1 MDSIIVCPFC
11 HKGFRDSLPECPAPD
26 CKEAFNKRDWPV
38 PQAYSPPEGKR
49 PKLVLK
55 WDDNEWSPDAR
66 TNEFHLGREP
76 DSDVPPLNKSTI
88 SRKHARVFWNGGAWT
103 VDCVEKEDGRKT
115 VVKIIKAG
123 RSGRDSGEEI
133 LSETVLSTRDII
145 AIDSF
150 HIEVMIDYSPDFIRD
165 STRGRAQA
173 EDISLN
179 IGEPVH
185 IGSDRDACRVVVGGA
200 APVHA
205 VIYSRKDGSWWI
217 ADCDS
222 AAGSADHGRGTKVN
236 GVQIRNEKLE
246 DLDKITVAGVD
257 ILFDGNTIHVGN
269 GDVLGVD
276 VLVRDV
282 SVAKNGRDILKD
294 ISFYAEPGD
303 FIGILG
309 PSGCGKSSLIQ
320 RLVGLGGF
328 DQGEVRINNVPYGEN
343 KETIQSFTAYIP
355 QDVALHDNLTV
366 EEEMNVFCLLH
377 LTPDND
383 VKHSDALKRV
393 HLDGKEKSRVGAL
406 SGGEKRRLSI
416 ALELLRAPH
425 LLCLDEPTA
434 GLDPAT
440 ETDIMMLLRRIA
452 NQSRT
457 VLCSTHIMG
466 NIQMFDRILFL
477 AKGRVLFF
485 GTPSELMNH
494 FNASSPLELY
504 RKFGRGT
511 LDDQIERA
519 ENESARYRES
529 ARCKKYQLHKP
540 NAQEL
545 PAHSGQAGF
554 VRQLNGYLLRQ
565 FYDFISFRHSNGVLK
580 NFLHSAL
587 FMQLLVQPILVA
599 LVLKLAC
606 AHDFTNPGGS
616 GHRRLYF
623 FFSVAVFWL
632 GMNGAIRELVKER
645 TPWRCLERLAHV
657 SMSGYLLSKIFWEQ
671 LLCAVQVGVFSL
683 CIFLRLHWKVFD
695 ILNPKTSYDDYLPF
709 MWTTVFVLYLVCSL
723 GTWIA
728 LMLSASCK
736 KESTAVGWLPIIII
750 PVLFFSEPI
759 IKDDTFE
766 DGFAPKYEESMK
778 DFAKGATVIERIMP
792 GFASEM
798 LLERAKNHMVYEDG
812 RGRQEIPWNE
822 FFWVLSAYM
831 AVFMGLMILC
841 QGKNERQWEGR

>member
-1 MDSIIVCPFC
+1 MASIIVCPFC
-11 HKGFRDSLPECPAPD
+11 HNGFRDDLPECPV

-38 PQAYSPPEGKR
+38 RQAYSPEGKR
-49 PKLVLK
+49 PKLILK
-55 WDDNEWSPDAR
+55 WDDNEWSPSAR
-66 TNEFHLGREP
+66 TTEFYLGREP
-76 DSDVPPLNKSTI
+76 DSDVPPLNKITI
-88 SRKHARVFWNGGAWT
+88 SRKHARVFWNGGAWN

-115 VVKIIKAG
+115 PVRIIKAG
-123 RSGRDSGEEI
+123 SGPDLSEEL
-133 LSETVLSTRDII
+133 LSETMLASKDII
-145 AIDSF
+145 VIDTF
-150 HIEVMIDYSPDFIRD
+150 RIEVAMDYSPDFIFDTTEGTPERV
-165 STRGRAQA
+165 
-173 EDISLN
+173 EDIQLN
-179 IGEPVH
+179 SEETLC
-185 IGSDRDACRVVVGGA
+185 IGSNRDTCRVVIDRA
-200 APVHA
+200 YPVHTA
-205 VIYSRKDGSWWI
+205 ICFQKKTGSWWI
-217 ADCDS
+217 TDCNS
-222 AAGSADHGRGTKVN
+222 ASGTKVN

-257 ILFDGNTIHVGN
+257 ILFDGNMIRVGK
-269 GDVLGVD
+269 GEVLGVD

-303 FIGILG
+303 FIGVLG

-328 DQGEVRINNVPYGEN
+328 DRGEVRINNVPYKEN

-355 QDVALHDNLTV
+355 QDVALHDNLTL
-366 EEEMNVFCLLH
+366 EEEMNVFGLLH

-383 VKHSDALKRV
+383 GGKKHSDALKRV
-393 HLDGKEKSRVGAL
+393 HLEGKEKSRVGAL

-466 NIQMFDRILFL
+466 NIQLFDKILFL
-477 AKGRVLFF
+477 ARGRMLFF
-485 GTPSELMNH
+485 GTPSELMNY
-494 FNASSPLELY
+494 FNVTSPLELY

-511 LDDQIERA
+511 IKEQIDRA
-519 ENESARYRES
+519 ETGAGRYQESAC
-529 ARCKKYQLHKP
+529 CKKYQMHEP
-540 NAQEL
+540 SGQEL
-545 PAHSGQAGF
+545 PAHSSQAGF
-554 VRQLNGYLLRQ
+554 IRQLNGYLLRQ
-565 FYDFISFRHSNGVLK
+565 FYDFISFRHARGFKVVWD
-580 NFLHSAL
+580 FLHSVL

-606 AHDFTNPGGS
+606 AYDFTNPGGS

-657 SMSGYLLSKIFWEQ
+657 SMSGYLLSKVLWEQ
-671 LLCAVQVGVFSL
+671 LLCAVQVGVFSF
-683 CIFLRLHWKVFD
+683 CIFGLPGAT
-695 ILNPKTSYDDYLPF
+695 ILNPKVSFDDSLPF
-709 MWTTVFVLYLVCSL
+709 MWTTVFALYLICSL

-728 LMLSASCK
+728 LGISAGCK
-736 KESTAVGWLPIIII
+736 KENTAVGWLPIIII

-759 IKDDTFE
+759 INDDTFK
-766 DGFAPKYEESMK
+766 DGFIPKYEESRK
-778 DFAKGATVIERIMP
+778 DFSKKATITERIMP

-812 RGRQEIPWNE
+812 RGKQEIPWKE
-822 FFWVLSAYM
+822 FFWVLSAYL
-831 AVFMGLMILC
+831 ALFMGVMILL

>member
-11 HKGFRDSLPECPAPD
+11 HKGFRDSLPECPAPE

-38 PQAYSPPEGKR
+38 PQAYSSPEGKR

-55 WDDNEWSPDAR
+55 WDDNEWSSGAR
-66 TNEFHLGREP
+66 TTEFYLGREP
-76 DSDVPPLNKSTI
+76 DSDVPPLNKITI

-103 VDCVEKEDGRKT
+103 IDCVEKEDGRKT
-115 VVKIIKAG
+115 AAKIIKAG
-123 RSGRDSGEEI
+123 SSGDSGEEI
-133 LSETVLSTRDII
+133 LSETMLSTRDII
-145 AIDSF
+145 VIDTF
-150 HIEVMIDYSPDFIRD
+150 QIEVIIDYSPDFIFD
-165 STRGRAQA
+165 STHGSAQT

-179 IGEPVH
+179 NIEGPIY
-185 IGSDRDACRVVVGGA
+185 IGSDRDACRVSIDGA

-205 VIYSRKDGSWWI
+205 VIYCRKNGSWWI
-217 ADCDS
+217 ADCNS
-222 AAGSADHGRGTKVN
+222 TLGTKVN
-236 GVQIRNEKLE
+236 GIQIRNKNLE

-257 ILFDGNTIHVGN
+257 ILFDGNMIRIGK
-269 GDVLGVD
+269 GEVLGVD

-282 SVAKNGRDILKD
+282 SVKKNGRDILKD
-294 ISFYAEPGD
+294 ISFFAEPGD

-320 RLVGLGGF
+320 RLVGLGDF
-328 DQGEVRINNVPYGEN
+328 DQGEVRINNVPYGDN

-366 EEEMNVFCLLH
+366 EEEMNVFSLLH
-377 LTPDND
+377 LAPNNES
-383 VKHSDALKRV
+383 KHSDALKRV

-416 ALELLRAPH
+416 ALGLLRAPH

-466 NIQMFDRILFL
+466 NIHLFDKILFL
-477 AKGRVLFF
+477 ARGRVLFF

-494 FNASSPLELY
+494 FNATSPLELY

-511 LDDQIERA
+511 IEDQIMRA
-519 ENESARYRES
+519 EDEFARYQESAYY
-529 ARCKKYQLHKP
+529 KKYQLHEP
-540 NAQEL
+540 NDLAL
-545 PAHSGQAGF
+545 PSHAKQSGF

-565 FYDFISFRHSNGVLK
+565 FYDFVCFRHSKGIK
-580 NFLHSAL
+580 TIWNFLHSAL

-599 LVLKLAC
+599 FVLKLAC
-606 AHDFTNPGGS
+606 AYDFTNPGGS
-616 GHRRLYF
+616 GHRRIYF
-623 FFSVAVFWL
+623 FFSIAVFWL

-657 SMSGYLLSKIFWEQ
+657 SMSGYLLGKVLWEQ
-671 LLCAVQVGVFSL
+671 LLCAVQVGIFSF
-683 CIFLRLHWKVFD
+683 CIFCLPGVA
-695 ILNPKTSYDDYLPF
+695 ILNPKASFDDSLPF
-709 MWTTVFVLYLVCSL
+709 MWTTFFVLYLICSL
-723 GTWIA
+723 GSWIA
-728 LMLSASCK
+728 LMISAGCK
-736 KESTAVGWLPIIII
+736 KETTAVGWLPIIII

-759 IKDDTFE
+759 INDDTFG
-766 DGFAPKYEESMK
+766 DGFIPKYEDSRK
-778 DFAKGATVIERIMP
+778 DFSKKATIIERIMP
-792 GFASEM
+792 GFASEL

-812 RGRQEIPWNE
+812 RGRQEIPWKE

-831 AVFMGLMILC
+831 SVAMGLMILC